1 MQKKHPEKPRK
12 SKPQPK
18 GCCFYAMAWG
28 ICNGLGQERSNM
40 RNKAVRAHMAGIPP
54 RRNIPMNLQF
64 FAEGDGAGA
73 GEGNGSGA
81 EGNAGEGSEEPKDVS
96 FDDFLKTGTNQAEFD
111 RRVQQAINTA
121 VSKAQDKWKI
131 LTDDKV
137 SEAEKLAKMTAAE
150 KQQYMEQK
158 RQKELD
164 AREAEITK
172 RELMATAKNTLTDK
186 KLPLELADI
195 LVYTDAESCNA
206 SIAAVEKAFNTA
218 VEAAVQER
226 LKGGDPMKKA
236 PQGNDALQ
244 KQIETAMAGGL
255 YQ

>member
-1 MQKKHPEKPRK
+1 
-12 SKPQPK
+12 
-18 GCCFYAMAWG
+18 
-28 ICNGLGQERSNM
+28 M
-40 RNKAVRAHMAGIPP
+40 RNKAVRAHMAGISP

-81 EGNAGEGSEEPKDVS
+81 EGNAGEGSEEPTDVS

>member
-1 MQKKHPEKPRK
+1 MDARRGYVPED
-12 SKPQPK
+12 
-18 GCCFYAMAWG
+18 
-28 ICNGLGQERSNM
+28 ERFFSSDALETM
-40 RNKAVRAHMAGIPP
+40 RTASRHIQYLVNEGYDLKQASTFVGNHFLLSERQRLAVMRSI
-54 RRNIPMNLQF
+54 
-64 FAEGDGAGA
+64 
-73 GEGNGSGA
+73 
-81 EGNAGEGSEEPKDVS
+81 
-96 FDDFLKTGTNQAEFD
+96 GT
-111 RRVQQAINTA
+111 
-121 VSKAQDKWKI
+121 
-131 LTDDKV
+131 
-137 SEAEKLAKMTAAE
+137 
-150 KQQYMEQK
+150 
-158 RQKELD
+158 QKELD

>member
-1 MQKKHPEKPRK
+1 M
-12 SKPQPK
+12 
-18 GCCFYAMAWG
+18 
-28 ICNGLGQERSNM
+28 
-40 RNKAVRAHMAGIPP
+40 
-54 RRNIPMNLQF
+54 
-64 FAEGDGAGA
+64 
-73 GEGNGSGA
+73 
-81 EGNAGEGSEEPKDVS
+81 S

-164 AREAEITK
+164 AREAKITK

-244 KQIETAMAGGL
+244 KQIEEAMAGGL